1 MSDELSALDRWLD
14 TDDEDEAPAAATS
27 EPASAAREEPPAPEP
42 EAEVDEPLIA
52 RSGEDRGDGRDAQGR
67 FVGKDGESKEAAEG
81 ADAAAGAADA
91 TAPAVDGAPPAVQGE
106 AQAAEPEV
114 PFTFRA
120 VGQELF
126 VPGSKVTK
134 DGVLIGQEG
143 LELVSKYL
151 GMGVKL
157 EAERAEIKRAKFEMQ
172 MERAA
177 NEAFAKEA
185 DALMQIAQVQD
196 DQQFAEAWLAYGL
209 ELRGKVPLLQQE
221 MALSKREAAL
231 RLQEV
236 MHQPDPMD
244 LREQDDRVVQDDI
257 KAGVVEELRQ
267 LPELNAMT
275 DADWREL
282 QAIIAAEPGRF
293 YYKAGREL
301 RPEEIAAGIQ
311 PGQVVRIGERI
322 VAEARRINRYRAE
335 AKAETERARKAA
347 EDAQRVAE
355 QNAKKLAGAQPRAS
369 APTSV
374 PRKAPPRAVE
384 DDEDDMSFEALKREF
399 APLVRGA

>member
-1 MSDELSALDRWLD
+1 MADEPIL
-14 TDDEDEAPAAATS
+14 TEEAPDLNATHDTGEIAAPDESSPVAT
-27 EPASAAREEPPAPEP
+27 ETVVEGVA
-42 EAEVDEPLIA
+42 
-52 RSGEDRGDGRDAQGR
+52 DRGDGRDAQGR
-67 FVGKDGESKEAAEG
+67 FVRKAGDEPEAAEG
-81 ADAAAGAADA
+81 ADAAPVAADA

-120 VGQELF
+120 VGRDLF

-151 GMGVKL
+151 GMGVKM
-157 EAERAEIKRAKFEMQ
+157 EAERAEIKRAKFEVQ

-196 DQQFAEAWLAYGL
+196 DTQFAEAWLAYGL

-231 RLQEV
+231 RLQEA
-236 MHQPDPMD
+236 MHQPDQMD
-244 LREQDDRVVQDDI
+244 LRERDDQAVQSDI
-257 KAGVVEELRQ
+257 KTGIVEELRQ
-267 LPELNAMT
+267 LPELSAMT
-275 DADWREL
+275 DADWGEL
-282 QAIIAAEPGRF
+282 QAIVAAEPARF

-301 RPEEIAAGIQ
+301 RPEEQAAGIS
-311 PGQVVRIGERI
+311 PGEVVRITERV

-335 AKAETERARKAA
+335 AKAETDRARKAA
-347 EDAQRVAE
+347 EE
-355 QNAKKLAGAQPRAS
+355 AKKVAAANARKLEAAKPPTPAPKPAPK
-369 APTSV
+369 APTA
-374 PRKAPPRAVE
+374 PTTGKA
-384 DDEDDMSFEALKREF
+384 DDYDARRDKWMREVGM
-399 APLVRGA
+399 VR

>member
-1 MSDELSALDRWLD
+1 MA
-14 TDDEDEAPAAATS
+14 DDPILTEEAPDPTATPDVGVDTTPDES
-27 EPASAAREEPPAPEP
+27 SPAGI
-42 EAEVDEPLIA
+42 EAVVEGVV
-52 RSGEDRGDGRDAQGR
+52 DRGDGRDAQGR
-67 FVGKDGESKEAAEG
+67 FVRKAGDEPDGAEG
-81 ADAAAGAADA
+81 ADAAPVAADA
-91 TAPAVDGAPPAVQGE
+91 TAPAVDGAPPAPQAE
-106 AQAAEPEV
+106 AAPTEPET

-134 DGVLIGQEG
+134 DGVLIGQDG
-143 LELVSKYL
+143 IELVSKYL

-257 KAGVVEELRQ
+257 KAGIVEELRQ

-311 PGQVVRIGERI
+311 PGQVVRIGERV

-335 AKAETERARKAA
+335 AKAEADRARKAA
-347 EDAQRVAE
+347 EE
-355 QNAKKLAGAQPRAS
+355 AKKVADANARKLAAAKP
-369 APTSV
+369 
-374 PRKAPPRAVE
+374 APPVAKVAAAPAKPSASKA
-384 DDEDDMSFEALKREF
+384 DDYEARREQWMRDVG
-399 APLVRGA
+399 LLR